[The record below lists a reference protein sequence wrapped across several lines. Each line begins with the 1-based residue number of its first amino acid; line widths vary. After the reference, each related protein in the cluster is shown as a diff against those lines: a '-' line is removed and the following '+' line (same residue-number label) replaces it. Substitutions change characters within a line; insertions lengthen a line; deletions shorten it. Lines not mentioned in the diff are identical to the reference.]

1 MPEISEKE
9 LARMKQSL
17 EELTTL
23 NRIANAINVSMSID
37 KITKT
42 IVDHCCQRVQ
52 AEQGAIFLLEKDT
65 PDEDQFKTFIRET
78 SKEEGQI
85 PFHLNLSLQ
94 GWMVKN
100 RSILLSNDPDTDDR
114 IRGSNYKKIGL
125 RNILASPLLSQRGIL
140 GVLVLFNKKGED
152 GFNDRDKRFI
162 GIVGTQVSKVVENAQ
177 LHEKEHLLAEMEK
190 EMNIAKTIQEGFLP
204 KTTINSDVIET
215 YGFNIPAKSVGGDYF
230 DLIQLNENKVF
241 FSLGDVSGKGLPAAL
256 LTGNAQAVMRSQLH
270 RDETPDLPAVADCLN
285 QLIYHFTS
293 SEQYITAIF
302 GIIDSENK
310 KLSYINAGHLLPIIV
325 RSDGK
330 IDTPSEADL
339 VIGVLPDVQFH
350 TVELDFGSNDSI
362 YLYTDGITEAENE
375 TQEQFGDDRLLD
387 ALSGTNGKSTEIVC
401 RDIESTLSKYRGNAS
416 QSDDIT
422 ILSLRI
428 K

>member
-9 LARMKQSL
+9 LTRMKQSL

-42 IVDHCCQRVQ
+42 IVDHCCKRVQ
-52 AEQGAIFLLEKDT
+52 AEQGAIFLIEKDT

-78 SKEEGQI
+78 SKDEGQI

-114 IRGSNYKKIGL
+114 IRGSNYKKLGL
-125 RNILASPLLSQRGIL
+125 KNILASPLLSQRGIL
-140 GVLVLFNKKGED
+140 GVLVLFNKIDEG
-152 GFNDRDKRFI
+152 GFTDRDKRFS
-162 GIVGTQVSKVVENAQ
+162 GIVSAQVSKVIENAQ
-177 LHEKEHLLAEMEK
+177 LHEREHLLNEIEK
-190 EMNIAKTIQEGFLP
+190 EMDVAKTIQEGFLP
-204 KTTINSDVIET
+204 KENITSDTIET
-215 YGFNIPAKSVGGDYF
+215 FGFNIPAKSVGGDYF
-230 DLIQLNENKVF
+230 DLIQLNENKLF

-270 RDETPDLPAVADCLN
+270 GDETPDLPAVADCLN

-302 GIIDSENK
+302 GIIDSKNN
-310 KLSYINAGHLLPIIV
+310 KLSYINAGHLAPVIV
-325 RSDGK
+325 RSNGN
-330 IDTPSEADL
+330 IETPSESDL
-339 VIGVLPDVQFH
+339 VIGVLPDVQFK
-350 TVELDFGSNDSI
+350 TLELEFNQSDSV

-375 TQEQFGDDRLLD
+375 SQEQFGDDRLLE
-387 ALSGTNGKSTEIVC
+387 ALTGTNGKEIEVVC
-401 RDIESTLSKYRGNAS
+401 RDIENTLTKYRGTAS

-422 ILSLRI
+422 VLALKI